1 MTYGDRLR
9 KRWVVVRLLPG
20 MQRVEMGHF
29 FRHSDAIGYAQV
41 LRRLNPD
48 FKIEIVFDA
57 GQEPDD
63 A

>member
-1 MTYGDRLR
+1 
-9 KRWVVVRLLPG
+9 

-48 FKIEIVFDA
+48 FKIEIVFDP

>member
-9 KRWVVVRLLPG
+9 KRWVVVRLLSG